1 MKKLLWGGI
10 VLVVIVG
17 ALALWAQRALQI
29 PERLAAVPEAMTMRA
44 IVPGIPNARYWVGIE
59 IDTFAR
65 DVLAARERELA
76 FRASTGQTGELPPAD
91 LLALSGGGD
100 KGAFGSGLLNG
111 WTASGT
117 RPTFKAVTGISTG
130 ALIAPFAFLG
140 PDYDDVLKE
149 VFTTI
154 GPEDILTPRGVL
166 AVIENDGMA
175 DNQPLW
181 GLISKHVDEAL
192 LDAIAEQHAN
202 GRSLLIATTDLDARQ
217 PVIWNMGNIA
227 ESDAPGA
234 LNLFRSILLASAAI
248 PGAFPPAMI
257 RVEVDGVPY
266 DEMHVDGGASA
277 QVFLYPPS
285 LAVAMRTLG
294 AEVNRTGRVYVIR
307 NSWLESTWDPPN
319 RRTID
324 IAGRAI
330 SSLIQTQ
337 GFGDLYR
344 IYLTAQRDGFDFNLA
359 FIGSE
364 FQYPLH
370 EQFDTEFMNALYDYG
385 YKLALEGYPW
395 KKLPPGL
402 ESAPLAFEEAAA
414 TPPAPEPALEVPSA
428 ATEAPR

>member
-1 MKKLLWGGI
+1 MKKLVWGGI
-10 VLVVIVG
+10 VIVVVA
-17 ALALWAQRALQI
+17 ALALWATRALQI
-29 PERLAAVPEAMTMRA
+29 PVRLPAVPEQLTTRA
-44 IVPGIPNARYWVGIE
+44 VVPGIPNARYWVAISTE
-59 IDTFAR
+59 SFTR
-65 DVLAARERELA
+65 DVLTAREREVA
-76 FRASTGQTGELPPAD
+76 YRASQGQSGDLPPAD

-117 RPTFKAVTGISTG
+117 RPTFKAVTGVSTG

-140 PDYDDVLKE
+140 SDYDNVLKE

-154 GPEDILTPRGVL
+154 GPEDILAPRGLL

-192 LDAIAEQHAN
+192 LAAIAAEHSK
-202 GRSLLIATTDLDARQ
+202 GRSLLIGTTDLDARQ
-217 PVIWNMGNIA
+217 PIIWNMGNIA
-227 ESDAPGA
+227 ESNAPGA

-248 PGAFPPAMI
+248 PGAFPPTMI
-257 RVEVDGVPY
+257 RVEVDGQAY

-285 LAVAMRTLG
+285 LATAMRSLG
-294 AEVNRTGRVYVIR
+294 AEVNRSGRVFVIR
-307 NSWLESTWDPPN
+307 NSWLGPEWNPAN

-344 IYLTAQRDGFDFNLA
+344 IYLTAQRDGFEFNLA
-359 FIGSE
+359 YIDSE
-364 FQYPLH
+364 LTYPPH
-370 EQFDTEFMNALYDYG
+370 EQFDTGFMNALYDYG
-385 YKLALEGYPW
+385 YALGRDGYPW
-395 KKLPPGL
+395 KKVPPGL
-402 ESAPLAFEEAAA
+402 EAAA
-414 TPPAPEPALEVPSA
+414 LASEPSGAPSPSDQVPPATSEP
-428 ATEAPR
+428 PR

>member
-1 MKKLLWGGI
+1 M
-10 VLVVIVG
+10 
-17 ALALWAQRALQI
+17 
-29 PERLAAVPEAMTMRA
+29 
-44 IVPGIPNARYWVGIE
+44 
-59 IDTFAR
+59 
-65 DVLAARERELA
+65 
-76 FRASTGQTGELPPAD
+76 
-91 LLALSGGGD
+91 
-100 KGAFGSGLLNG
+100 
-111 WTASGT
+111 

-140 PDYDDVLKE
+140 SDYDDVLKE

-154 GPEDILTPRGVL
+154 GPADVL
-166 AVIENDGMA
+166 APRSFIAIIENDGMA

-181 GLISKHVDEAL
+181 GLISKHIDAPL
-192 LDAIAEQHAN
+192 LAAVAEEHRK

-248 PGAFPPAMI
+248 PGAFPPTMI
-257 RVEVDGVPY
+257 RVEVDGQAY

-285 LAVAMRTLG
+285 MASAMAALG
-294 AEVNRTGRVYVIR
+294 AQVNRRGNVYVVR
-307 NSWLESTWDPPN
+307 NSWLESEWNPAD

-344 IYLTAQRDGFDFNLA
+344 IFLTAQRDGFEFNLA
-359 FIGSE
+359 FIGPE
-364 FQYPLH
+364 FTYPAH
-370 EQFDTEFMNALYDYG
+370 EQFDTAFMNALYDYG
-385 YKLALEGYPW
+385 FKLGQDGYPW
-395 KKLPPGL
+395 RKSPPGL
-402 ESAPLAFEEAAA
+402 ESAILSSGAAE
-414 TPPAPEPALEVPSA
+414 PPPA
-428 ATEAPR
+428 ATEPPR

>member
-1 MKKLLWGGI
+1 MKKLVWGGI
-10 VLVVIVG
+10 VVIVVL
-17 ALALWAQRALQI
+17 AVLALWARRALEI
-29 PERLAAVPEAMTMRA
+29 PERLDAVPEALTTRA
-44 IVPGIPNARYWVGIE
+44 VVPGIPNARYWVGIE
-59 IDTFAR
+59 TETFTR
-65 DVLAARERELA
+65 DVLAAREREIA
-76 FRASTGQTGELPPAD
+76 YRASLREAGDLPPAD

-100 KGAFGSGLLNG
+100 KGAFGAGLLNG

-140 PDYDDVLKE
+140 SDYDDVLKE

-154 GPEDILTPRGVL
+154 GPEDVLAPRSFI

-181 GLISKHVDEAL
+181 GLISKHIDEAL
-192 LDAIAEQHAN
+192 LAAVAEEHRK

-217 PVIWNMGNIA
+217 PNIWNMGNIA

-248 PGAFPPAMI
+248 PGAFPPTMI
-257 RVEVDGVPY
+257 RVEADGQTY

-277 QVFLYPPS
+277 QVFIYPPS
-285 LAVAMRTLG
+285 MASQMRSLG
-294 AEVNRTGRVYVIR
+294 AGLNRGGRVFVIR
-307 NSWLESTWDPPN
+307 NSWLESEWNPAD

-344 IYLTAQRDGFDFNLA
+344 IYLTTQRDGFEFNLA
-359 FIGSE
+359 FIGPE
-364 FQYPLH
+364 FTYPPH
-370 EQFDTEFMNALYDYG
+370 AQFDTAFMNALYDYG
-385 YKLALEGYPW
+385 YKLGSEGYPW
-395 KKLPPGL
+395 NKLPPGL
-402 ESAPLAFEEAAA
+402 ESAPLASEADAA
-414 TPPAPEPALEVPSA
+414 STAAPQ
-428 ATEAPR
+428 

>member
-1 MKKLLWGGI
+1 MKKVIWGGVVVVAVVA
-10 VLVVIVG
+10 VLAI
-17 ALALWAQRALQI
+17 WAQRALRI
-29 PERLAAVPEAMTMRA
+29 PERLPAVPEALTTRA
-44 IVPGIPNARYWVGIE
+44 VIPGIPNARYWVGLE
-59 IDTFAR
+59 IDSFTR
-65 DVLAARERELA
+65 DVLVARERELA
-76 FRASTGQTGELPPAD
+76 FRASSGQTGELPPAD

-140 PDYDDVLKE
+140 SDYDDVLKE

-154 GPEDILTPRGVL
+154 GPEDILTPRSFI

-181 GLISKHVDEAL
+181 GLISKHVDQAL
-192 LDAIAEQHAN
+192 LDAIAEQHRN

-227 ESDAPGA
+227 ESGAPGA

-257 RVEVDGVPY
+257 RVEAEGQAY

-285 LAVAMRTLG
+285 LSRAMRALG
-294 AEVNRTGRVYVIR
+294 AGVDRGGRVYVIR
-307 NSWLESTWDPPN
+307 NSWLESTWDPAN

-359 FIGSE
+359 FIGPE

-370 EQFDTEFMNALYDYG
+370 AQFDTAFMNALYDYG
-385 YKLALEGYPW
+385 YKLGLDGYPW
-395 KKLPPGL
+395 KKVPPGL
-402 ESAPLAFEEAAA
+402 ESAVLAAEPAVEAPPAAA
-414 TPPAPEPALEVPSA
+414 EPP
-428 ATEAPR
+428 R

>member
-1 MKKLLWGGI
+1 MKKLAWGGI
-10 VLVVIVG
+10 VVVVLA
-17 ALALWAQRALQI
+17 ALAVWAMRALEI
-29 PERLAAVPEAMTMRA
+29 PERLPAVPEALTTRA
-44 IVPGIPNARYWVGIE
+44 VVPGIPNARYWVGIE
-59 IDTFAR
+59 TETFTR
-65 DVLAARERELA
+65 DALAAREREQA
-76 FRASTGQTGELPPAD
+76 FRARSGQTGELPPAD

-117 RPTFKAVTGISTG
+117 RPTFKVVTGVSTG

-140 PDYDDVLKE
+140 SDYDDVLKE

-154 GPEDILTPRGVL
+154 GPDDVLTPRSVL

-181 GLISKHVDEAL
+181 GLISRHVDQSL
-192 LDAIAEQHAN
+192 LDAIAEQHKN
-202 GRSLLIATTDLDARQ
+202 GRILLIATTDLDARQ

-227 ESDAPGA
+227 ESGAPGA

-257 RVEVDGVPY
+257 RVEADGQAY

-285 LAVAMRTLG
+285 LGVQMRALG
-294 AEVNRTGRVYVIR
+294 AETNRTGRVFVIR

-344 IYLTAQRDGFDFNLA
+344 IYLTTQRDGFDFNLA
-359 FIGSE
+359 FIGPE
-364 FQYPLH
+364 FQPPSH
-370 EQFDTEFMNALYDYG
+370 AQFDTGFMNALYDYG
-385 YKLALEGYPW
+385 YQLGLDGYPW
-395 KKLPPGL
+395 KKVPPGL
-402 ESAPLAFEEAAA
+402 EGAILATEPAADAPPAAA
-414 TPPAPEPALEVPSA
+414 EPP
-428 ATEAPR
+428 R

>member
-1 MKKLLWGGI
+1 MKKIVIWGG
-10 VLVVIVG
+10 VLIVIVV
-17 ALALWAQRALQI
+17 ALGIWAQRSLQI
-29 PERLAAVPEAMTMRA
+29 PERLAAVPEAMTTRA
-44 IVPGIPNARYWVGIE
+44 IVPGIPNARYWVGLE
-59 IDTFAR
+59 IDSFTR
-65 DVLAARERELA
+65 DALAARQREQV
-76 FRASTGQTGELPPAD
+76 FRARSGQTGELPPAD

-117 RPTFKAVTGISTG
+117 RPTFKAVTGVSTG

-140 PDYDDVLKE
+140 SDYDDVLKE

-154 GPEDILTPRGVL
+154 GPEDILAPRGFL

-181 GLISKHVDEAL
+181 GLISKHVNEAL
-192 LDAIAEQHAN
+192 LEAVAEQHRN
-202 GRSLLIATTDLDARQ
+202 GRSLLIGTTDMDARQ

-227 ESDAPGA
+227 ESGAPGA

-248 PGAFPPAMI
+248 PGAFPPTMI
-257 RVEVDGVPY
+257 RVEADGQAY

-285 LAVAMRTLG
+285 LSTAMRSLG
-294 AEVNRTGRVYVIR
+294 ADVNRTGRVYVIR
-307 NSWLESTWDPPN
+307 NSWLESEWDPPN

-359 FIGSE
+359 FIGPE
-364 FQYPLH
+364 FKYPPH
-370 EQFDTEFMNALYDYG
+370 AQFDTAFMNALYDYG
-385 YKLALEGYPW
+385 YKLGLEGYPW
-395 KKLPPGL
+395 KKVPPGL
-402 ESAPLAFEEAAA
+402 ESAIL
-414 TPPAPEPALEVPSA
+414 
-428 ATEAPR
+428 ATEPSGEAPTTELLR